1 MEIDEPATAR
11 FDSGTRQAVGPLL
24 PNLDLPSRKGGGQ
37 QGRGLGAVPMGDPLQ
52 DATTLVSSPN
62 PVIQAGE
69 PMGGGTQV
77 APLPIPPSAPTPSP
91 PIPRPRRSARSR
103 VPFVVASVAAAMT
116 WGMAGAAGV
125 LHEPHVLPDLAVAED
140 PSPPSRSVSAAQ
152 EAAAK
157 PTESAP
163 AGTDRAASKRAP
175 APPPPAPTWSVTAD
189 VAPSTI
195 GLAGST
201 VVAAFDGRVVGYA
214 NGSAAW
220 TFEAAHEG
228 VFVMGNDTVAVV
240 LDTEVKLLSAPDGS
254 ENATVALPPRGK
266 KPADVVAC
274 DADKEHVLVA
284 LADARFLQVTPAGC
298 GAAPDA
304 AAGECVREVGRLSG
318 EYLEPGSKVALG
330 EDGTRYLAEED
341 AMRAFDLDLR
351 TVFEAST
358 AADIRSMVHVPGNRL
373 ALQFG
378 QEAVLLDPASCRG
391 RSEVRLQTGDTQAP
405 SGCVLWRYGK
415 AIDPVP
421 PAAVD
426 TSSLALNERG
436 KLQVV
441 AEGDDAWKIPLGAFG
456 PVATGEGVL
465 FTLADGGDAI
475 VLAEVEADT
484 GTIKA
489 KHTLPLDS
497 TADERGDTKL
507 VRSGNTVAASIG
519 AIIGVVSLPG

>member
-11 FDSGTRQAVGPLL
+11 FDSGKQKAIDPLL
-24 PNLDLPSRKGGGQ
+24 PTLDLPSRKGVDR
-37 QGRGLGAVPMGDPLQ
+37 GRGLGAVPMSDPLQ

-62 PVIQAGE
+62 PIIQAEE

-91 PIPRPRRSARSR
+91 RIPRLRRSERSP
-103 VPFVVASVAAAMT
+103 VPFIVASVAAAMT

-125 LHEPHVLPDLAVAED
+125 LHEPHVLPDLAVADD
-140 PSPPSRSVSAAQ
+140 PSPPSRSVSATPK
-152 EAAAK
+152 AAAK

-163 AGTDRAASKRAP
+163 AGADGAASKGAP
-175 APPPPAPTWSVTAD
+175 PPPPPAPTWSVTAD

-201 VVAAFDGRVVGYA
+201 VIAAFDGKVIGYA

-220 TFEAAHEG
+220 TFEATHEG
-228 VFVMGNDTVAVV
+228 VFAMGNDTVAVV
-240 LDTEVKLLSAPDGS
+240 LDTEVKLLSAADGS
-254 ENATVALPPRGK
+254 EKATAALPPRGK
-266 KPADVVAC
+266 KPADVVAS

-284 LADARFLQVTPAGC
+284 LADARFLEVTPAAC
-298 GAAPDA
+298 GDAPDP

-318 EYLEPGSKVALG
+318 EYLEPSSKVALG

-341 AMRAFDLDLR
+341 AMRGFDLDHR

-391 RSEVRLQTGDTQAP
+391 RSEVRLRTGDTQAP

-441 AEGDDAWKIPLGAFG
+441 AEGDDAWKIPLNAFG
-456 PVATGEGVL
+456 PVAAGEGVL
-465 FTLADGGDAI
+465 FTLAADGDAI
-475 VLAEVEADT
+475 VLAEVEAGT
-484 GTIKA
+484 GTVKA
-489 KHTLPLDS
+489 KHALPLAS
-497 TADERGDTKL
+497 TEDDRGDTKL
-507 VRSGNTVAASIG
+507 VRNGSTVAASLG
-519 AIIGVVSLPG
+519 AIIGVVSFPG